1 MANDKKSFMLY
12 YDYREQLALL
22 NDEERGRLLM
32 ALFDYGETGTVP
44 ELDGATRM
52 AFSFIRA
59 QMDRDADKWEQTRQA
74 RARAGQQGGLKS
86 GQSRKASAEAP
97 KHDEA
102 NGANASI
109 ASADE
114 AEESP
119 GSVTV
124 TEEVTVTGTGEVTD
138 PPVPPKGASSAP
150 IPYEKIMQLYNA
162 TCSSLPKIKIIDGQ
176 RRKAVAARWRTYQ
189 SIEPFAELFRKAE
202 ASAFMRGDND
212 KGWTADF
219 DWIIRPTNMAK
230 VLEGKYDN
238 DRMRGGAGHGSDR
251 RDTGQTGAGGF
262 KLEGFK
268 RADE

>member
-86 GQSRKASAEAP
+86 GQSRRAAADPRKQDEA
-97 KHDEA
+97 DEA
-102 NGANASI
+102 NAPGAS
-109 ASADE
+109 SDE

-124 TEEVTVTGTGEVTD
+124 TGTVTETGTGEETD

-150 IPYEKIMQLYNA
+150 IPYEKIMQLYN
-162 TCSSLPKIKIIDGQ
+162 TICTSLPKIKIIDGQ

-189 SIEPFAELFRKAE
+189 SIEPFVDLFRKAE
-202 ASAFMRGDND
+202 ASTFMRGDND

-238 DRMRGGAGHGSDR
+238 GRMRGGASHGSDR
-251 RDTGQTGAGGF
+251 RDTEPAEPGGF

-268 RADE
+268 RADT